1 MAKEVK
7 PETLDEVLKRLE
19 VPLETFAQQVGMISD
34 GMKVFEKSQLTYD
47 TIVHLIARSSRVPQ
61 GQVLAV
67 LEAIS
72 SLDQKY
78 LKKGK
83 G

>member
-1 MAKEVK
+1 MAIKVK

-19 VPLETFAQQVGMISD
+19 VPLETFAQQVGMIAD

-47 TIVHLIARSSRVPQ
+47 TIIMLIARSSRVPQ
-61 GQVLAV
+61 GEVLKV

-72 SLDQKY
+72 SLDTKF
-78 LKKGK
+78 LKKAK
-83 G
+83 P